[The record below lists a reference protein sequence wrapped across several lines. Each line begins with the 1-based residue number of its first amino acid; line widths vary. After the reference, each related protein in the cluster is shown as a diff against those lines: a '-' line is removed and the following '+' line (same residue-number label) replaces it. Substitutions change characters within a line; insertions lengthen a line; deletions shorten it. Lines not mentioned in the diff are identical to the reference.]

1 MKMTIKCTAFRPFHR
16 NTLFGFAEIVISELG
31 LKLKDVALHEKANS
45 RWAALPAK
53 PQIKDGSLVKNADG
67 KLEYFAIADFT
78 SRDIRDAFSAAV
90 VRAVLEHTPGAFDA
104 DADIERKPAGG
115 GGHFHSDPIPF
126 APEWR

>member
-1 MKMTIKCTAFRPFHR
+1 MSKMTIKCTSFRPFKR

-67 KLEYFAIADFT
+67 KLEYFSIADFT
-78 SRDIRDAFSAAV
+78 SREIRDAFSAAV
-90 VRAVLEHTPGAFDA
+90 VRAVLEHSPTAFDDEQPKQA
-104 DADIERKPAGG
+104 PASGG
-115 GGHFHSDPIPF
+115 RFHDDPIPF
-126 APEWR
+126 